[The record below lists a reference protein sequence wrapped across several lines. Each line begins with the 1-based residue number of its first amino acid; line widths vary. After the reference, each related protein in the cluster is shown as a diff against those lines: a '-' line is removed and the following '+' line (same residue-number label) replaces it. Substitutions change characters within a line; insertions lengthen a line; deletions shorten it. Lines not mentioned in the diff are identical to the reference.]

1 MKKLMFILSVLV
13 LMGSTSS
20 YAQRFAYVDTDY
32 ILERIPAYQQ
42 AQEKLDDLAR
52 EWRNEIDARY
62 QEIDKMYKSYQA
74 EQVLLTEQ
82 QKIERQEAI
91 EAKERQVKEYQK
103 QKFGYE
109 GELFQKRQELT
120 KPLQDDIYNEI
131 QKIATEKSYDVIF
144 DRSAVTMLYYKP
156 KLDLSDDILK
166 AMGFAEIKTQEQ
178 K

>member
-1 MKKLMFILSVLV
+1 MKKLIFTLV
-13 LMGSTSS
+13 VFTFFASNSF
-20 YAQRFAYVDTDY
+20 AQRFAYVDTDY
-32 ILERIPAYQQ
+32 ILERIPDYQK
-42 AQEKLDDLAR
+42 AQETLDELAR
-52 EWRNEIDARY
+52 QWRDEIDNRY
-62 QEIDKMYKSYQA
+62 QEIDKLYKAYQA

-82 QKIERQEAI
+82 QKIQRQQAI
-91 EAKERQVKEYQK
+91 ESKERQVKEYQK

-131 QKIATEKSYDVIF
+131 QKLATTKSYAVVF
-144 DRSAVTMLYYKP
+144 DRSAVTMLYYDP
-156 KLDLSDDILK
+156 KYDMSDEILK